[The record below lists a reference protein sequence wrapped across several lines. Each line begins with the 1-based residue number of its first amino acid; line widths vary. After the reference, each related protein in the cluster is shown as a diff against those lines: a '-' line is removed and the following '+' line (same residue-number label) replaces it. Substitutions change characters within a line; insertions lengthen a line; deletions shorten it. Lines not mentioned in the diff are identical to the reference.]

1 MPVKERIG
9 QVISTKR
16 QKTVTVLVE
25 SHVQHPR
32 YHKFMRQRK
41 KLHARDERSE
51 ARVGDIVRVIEIRPL
66 SKTVHWR
73 LVEVLKRGQ
82 QMPTFAAEDEGAA
95 AEASR

>member
-9 QVISTKR
+9 QVISAKR

-25 SHVQHPR
+25 SHIQHPR
-32 YHKFMRQRK
+32 YHKYIRQRK
-41 KLHARDERSE
+41 KLHVHDERGE

-66 SKTVHWR
+66 SKTVHWL
-73 LVEVLKRGQ
+73 LVEILKQGP
-82 QMPTFAAEDEGAA
+82 QMPVLGEEHEGAA